1 MARNQEKSQA
11 LFNRFL
17 ASKTDKEKVGRITR
31 RPFLATECR
40 DLNEADKWRQQIL
53 REVGKKVMEIQNAA
67 LGEHRL
73 RDLNDEINKLIR
85 EKGHWEKQI
94 RDLGGPDYAGSG
106 PKTSEA
112 IADGSEVEGASGKG
126 QGYRYFGAAKTL
138 PGVKELF
145 QRQAPRTVRRTRHQ
159 MFKEI
164 NAAYYGFRDEEDGIV
179 VKAEDE
185 AEASIRREA
194 ILEHN
199 EKEAEKKAVL
209 ETVKG
214 DGLEEDAPKFI
225 AHVPLPDMKD
235 IEQAVLQK
243 KKRDLMARYASA
255 TLQAEEEEAKA
266 LLNKKSRQE

>member
-1 MARNQEKSQA
+1 
-11 LFNRFL
+11 
-17 ASKTDKEKVGRITR
+17 
-31 RPFLATECR
+31 
-40 DLNEADKWRQQIL
+40 LNEADKWRQQIL

-185 AEASIRREA
+185 AEASVRREA
-194 ILEHN
+194 ILEYN

-214 DGLEEDAPKFI
+214 DGTFVTRRLFHMFSPIVVRFFRLRPYGLDFVFLLRNSQRAFCRNGLLCGSFKNRR
-225 AHVPLPDMKD
+225 ASRTLSR
-235 IEQAVLQK
+235 A
-243 KKRDLMARYASA
+243 LMRLVCVGVMS
-255 TLQAEEEEAKA
+255 
-266 LLNKKSRQE
+266 